1 MMTAEVS
8 CQYFDRWDHLLI
20 LNTQKLG
27 KERLTE
33 PLMTCSILKFLEG
46 YAFKWHT
53 SIESSISFFLSSFIN
68 IILGLSLFISAFFQL
83 QDYVECA
90 GSHARVI
97 LVPSIRD
104 ANHDLVFPQ
113 VMILTC
119 IVSILFE
126 MFMYLRCS
134 CTIVLQPAFDIHPS
148 DLRHQVL
155 GP

>member
-1 MMTAEVS
+1 M
-8 CQYFDRWDHLLI
+8 HLSG
-20 LNTQKLG
+20 TPQ
-27 KERLTE
+27 
-33 PLMTCSILKFLEG
+33 LKAL
-46 YAFKWHT
+46 
-53 SIESSISFFLSSFIN
+53 FLSSFIN